1 MGPTSLERAFALA
14 DQGLSI
20 SYIRQTLKRE
30 GYDHYQ
36 IYGTVLRQLNMRAQ
50 AANEMNAQP

>member
-20 SYIRQTLKRE
+20 AHIRQTLSRE

-36 IYGTVLRQLNMRAQ
+36 LYGNVIRQLALRAQ
-50 AANEMNAQP
+50 AATDPNVQP

>member
-20 SYIRQTLKRE
+20 SHIRQALSRE
-30 GYDHYQ
+30 GHDHFQ
-36 IYGTVLRQLNMRAQ
+36 IYGTVTRQLMERAQ
-50 AANEMNAQP
+50 AATQLNSDL